1 MIKQIKLEDS
11 ALLHLPVDI
20 KGEIFNKLSF
30 QIIALCSVVC
40 KQLNVFC
47 FQFSKQRYNFH
58 IIWKIKINGYIFGG
72 HGHQE
77 DSITK
82 WKIIISNSDAKNDE
96 RDPTSKKEAMEK
108 KFYYSAKAVD
118 LLPFITDYS
127 KVEGELAVSLDNL
140 DMIYDHARTITD
152 LCKPENAPIDI
163 NIKDLPLYGGVLDE
177 YFFCNK
183 NYDDWGSEWGSW
195 QEKLTLLDASTGIEI
210 TVNNLWKNGNNNP
223 RSGATDNISPDL
235 LHHIT
240 KLRTL
245 LVNVYK
251 VKRTNLQCEAL

>member
-11 ALLHLPVDI
+11 ALLHLPIDI
-20 KGEIFNKLSF
+20 KGEIFNRLSYK
-30 QIIALCSVVC
+30 IIVLCSVVC

-58 IIWKIKINGYIFGG
+58 MIWKIKINGFIFGG

-77 DSITK
+77 DCITK
-82 WKIIISNSDAKNDE
+82 WKIIISNSDTKNDE
-96 RDPTSKKEAMEK
+96 RDPTSNNEATEN
-108 KFYYSAKAVD
+108 KFYYSASAVD

-152 LCKPENAPIDI
+152 LCKPEKRIDI
-163 NIKDLPLYGGVLDE
+163 NIKDLALYGGVIDE

-183 NYDDWGSEWGSW
+183 NYDNWSSMWGNW

-210 TVNNLWKNGNNNP
+210 IVNNLWKNGTNNP
-223 RSGATDNISPDL
+223 HSGATDNISPDL
-235 LHHIT
+235 LHHIM